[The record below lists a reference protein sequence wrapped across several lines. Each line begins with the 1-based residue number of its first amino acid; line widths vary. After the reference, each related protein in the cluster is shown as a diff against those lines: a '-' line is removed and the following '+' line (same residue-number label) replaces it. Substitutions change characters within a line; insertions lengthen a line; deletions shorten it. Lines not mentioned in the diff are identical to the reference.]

1 MSVDPKFANLPWIA
15 HDEPD
20 VYETDDLPEA
30 DQRKSESEVEQILPK
45 EIDSTSISAKNARQR
60 FEHCKVYGKDADFSD
75 KITGCGKV
83 GYAVECS
90 EYESNPVGGRESTL
104 SARFQHLQSEVLQL
118 INDAETIKKE
128 AGGSASSGELTVEQI
143 SALASSLTT
152 QLSRLQ
158 LEDIFG
164 PNLDLTDLCAHDAVL
179 QKRLFEQIA
188 SFKPKQAPHKEGKPD
203 ESITFELFSKPSDKV
218 DATNEKALEL
228 DRRLQ
233 RLEAL
238 VGSREVSVTGPGGLV
253 DTAARLVE
261 RVALLQPSYLEQV
274 EARIA
279 TLQTKLA
286 NTTKSSESSL
296 INDTDNQTKAFKLSQ
311 IGELFEIVKKWD
323 TFSTDLPLV
332 IDRLRNLKA
341 LHEQASEFS
350 TSLVNMVIAQKKID
364 ENLAAYEVQLK
375 SAQESLSN
383 ALETFKENAQ
393 VLEKS
398 LKT

>member
-30 DQRKSESEVEQILPK
+30 DQRKSESEVELILPK
-45 EIDSTSISAKNARQR
+45 EIENTSISAEKARQR
-60 FEHCKVYGKDADFSD
+60 FEHCKVDAKDADFSD

-90 EYESNPVGGRESTL
+90 EYESNPVSGPDSTL
-104 SARFQHLQSEVLQL
+104 TARFQHLQSEVLQL
-118 INDAETIKKE
+118 ISDAETIKKE
-128 AGGSASSGELTVEQI
+128 AGASASSGDLTVEQI
-143 SALASSLTT
+143 SDLASKLTT
-152 QLSRLQ
+152 QLSQLQ

-164 PNLDLTDLCAHDAVL
+164 PNLDLTDLCAHDTVL

-188 SFKPKQAPHKEGKPD
+188 NFKPKKAPHKEGEPD

-218 DATNEKALEL
+218 DAANEKALEL

-238 VGSREVSVTGPGGLV
+238 IGSRDVSVTGPNGLV
-253 DTAARLVE
+253 DAAARLVE
-261 RVALLQPSYLEQV
+261 QVALLQPSYLDQV

-279 TLQTKLA
+279 TLQSKLTNA
-286 NTTKSSESSL
+286 SKNSESSV
-296 INDTDNQTKAFKLSQ
+296 INDAAKQAK

-323 TFSTDLPLV
+323 SFSTDLPLV
-332 IDRLRNLKA
+332 IDRLKNLKA

-350 TSLVNMVIAQKKID
+350 TSLVNMDVAQKKI
-364 ENLAAYEVQLK
+364 EEKLAAYEVQLN

-383 ALETFKENAQ
+383 ALEVFKENSQAP
-393 VLEKS
+393 EKS

>member
-45 EIDSTSISAKNARQR
+45 EIESTSISAEKARQR
-60 FEHCKVYGKDADFSD
+60 FEHCKVDGKDADFSD

-90 EYESNPVGGRESTL
+90 EYESNPFGDRESTL
-104 SARFQHLQSEVLQL
+104 SARFQRLQSEVLQL

-128 AGGSASSGELTVEQI
+128 ASGSASSGELTVEQI

-179 QKRLFEQIA
+179 QKRLFEQIE
-188 SFKPKQAPHKEGKPD
+188 SFKPKQAPHKDGKPD

-218 DATNEKALEL
+218 DAANEKALEL

-238 VGSREVSVTGPGGLV
+238 IGSREVSVIGPGGLV

-286 NTTKSSESSL
+286 NTTKNSESSL
-296 INDTDNQTKAFKLSQ
+296 INDADNQTK
-311 IGELFEIVKKWD
+311 IGELFDIVKKWD
-323 TFSTDLPLV
+323 SFSTDLPLV

-350 TSLVNMVIAQKKID
+350 TSLVNMDVSQKKID
-364 ENLAAYEVQLK
+364 ANLAAYEVQLK

-393 VLEKS
+393 ALEKC

>member
-30 DQRKSESEVEQILPK
+30 DQRKPESEVEQVLPK
-45 EIDSTSISAKNARQR
+45 EIESTSISAEKARKR
-60 FEHCKVYGKDADFSD
+60 FEYCKVDATNVDFSD

-90 EYESNPVGGRESTL
+90 EYESNPCGERESTL
-104 SARFQHLQSEVLQL
+104 TARFQRLQSEVLQL

-128 AGGSASSGELTVEQI
+128 ANASASDGELSVEQI

-152 QLSRLQ
+152 QLGQLQ

-164 PNLDLTDLCAHDAVL
+164 PNLDLSDLCAHDTML

-188 SFKPKQAPHKEGKPD
+188 SFRPKQAPQKEGKSD

-218 DATNEKALEL
+218 DAANEKTLEL

-233 RLEAL
+233 RLETL
-238 VGSREVSVTGPGGLV
+238 IGSREASVTGPGGLV
-253 DTAARLVE
+253 DTAARLSE

-279 TLQTKLA
+279 TLQTKL
-286 NTTKSSESSL
+286 TSITKNPESSL
-296 INDTDNQTKAFKLSQ
+296 IVDADTQNK

-323 TFSTDLPLV
+323 SFSTDLPLV
-332 IDRLRNLKA
+332 INRLRNLKA

-350 TSLVNMVIAQKKID
+350 TSLVNMDVAQKKIC
-364 ENLAAYEVQLK
+364 ENLAACEAQLK
-375 SAQESLSN
+375 SAQESLFN
-383 ALETFKENAQ
+383 ALETLKENAQ
-393 VLEKS
+393 TLEKS
-398 LKT
+398 LKL